1 MESLLVENC
10 NVLNPGGENG
20 AHSILVEGGRIV
32 KLSGHPTQKAPEGTT
47 TIDARGGT
55 VVPGLIDTHCHLV
68 ALGSMRRI
76 LDLTGTSNVTA
87 LRLRLFARVN
97 KASPGEWVMG
107 RGWDQEGFTE
117 RRYPSGD
124 DIDDLTRDNP
134 VILTRVCGHVALLNT
149 LAMNRLEIDEAT
161 ANEGGRVF
169 DRDESG
175 RLTGIIRERAVEEAL
190 GEIRPRN
197 DEVIEADILA
207 GEYEAAKSGLTNLHC
222 ILASN
227 YEQ

>member
-32 KLSGHPTQKAPEGTT
+32 KLSGHPGQKAPEGTT

-55 VVPGLIDTHCHLV
+55 VLPGLIDTHCHLV

-87 LRLRLFARVN
+87 LRLRLFAKVN
-97 KASPGEWVMG
+97 IAPPGEWVMG
-107 RGWDQEGFTE
+107 RGWDQEAFTE
-117 RRYPSGD
+117 RRYPSRD

-134 VILTRVCGHVALLNT
+134 VILTRICGHVALLNSVA
-149 LAMNRLEIDEAT
+149 LNRLGLDDGAVSEE
-161 ANEGGRVF
+161 GRVF
-169 DRDESG
+169 DRDSRG
-175 RLTGIIRERAVEEAL
+175 TLTGIIRERAVEEAL
-190 GEIRPRN
+190 DGIRPWS

-207 GEYEAAKSGLTNLHC
+207 GEYEAA
-222 ILASN
+222 
-227 YEQ
+227 